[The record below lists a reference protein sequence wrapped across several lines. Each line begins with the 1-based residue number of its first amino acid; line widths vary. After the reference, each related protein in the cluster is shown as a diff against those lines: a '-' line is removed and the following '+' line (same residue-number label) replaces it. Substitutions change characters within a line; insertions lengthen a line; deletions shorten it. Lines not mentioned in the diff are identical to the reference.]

1 MKLARNVFLGSL
13 LALSAAACSPVQPW
27 QRGVLAKPHM
37 ALEPYPLQ
45 NAFRDHDYRSREA
58 ALGSGSHGGGG
69 CGCY

>member
-1 MKLARNVFLGSL
+1 
-13 LALSAAACSPVQPW
+13 
-27 QRGVLAKPHM
+27 M